1 MKVEYNSI
9 MEILLGVLGLLTVSF
24 AIAYILAI
32 SKMKRMANA
41 FAEVLISR
49 VELEKAYDNYQNIRN
64 LTSNQ
69 DEHTQ
74 SFIKFLSDSRDWAF
88 EYIESVQI
96 GIKKFMNEIEPQIK
110 NYNKSANEELSLNEF
125 TIKKISKEIEEL
137 KKFLPEET
145 LDRR

>member
-24 AIAYILAI
+24 AIAYTLAI
-32 SKMKRMANA
+32 SKMKRMANS

-49 VELEKAYDNYQNIRN
+49 VELEKAYE
-64 LTSNQ
+64 NQ

-74 SFIKFLSDSRDWAF
+74 NFIKFLSDSRDWAF
-88 EYIESVQI
+88 EYIENVQS

-110 NYNKSANEELSLNEF
+110 NYNKSASEELSLNEF

>member
-24 AIAYILAI
+24 AIAYTLAI
-32 SKMKRMANA
+32 SKMKRMANS

-49 VELEKAYDNYQNIRN
+49 VELEKAYENYQNIRN

-74 SFIKFLSDSRDWAF
+74 NFIKFLSDSRDWAF
-88 EYIESVQI
+88 EYIENVQR
-96 GIKKFMNEIEPQIK
+96 GIKKFMNE
-110 NYNKSANEELSLNEF
+110 
-125 TIKKISKEIEEL
+125 KETCVL
-137 KKFLPEET
+137 
-145 LDRR
+145 